1 MIKLTYI
8 TNVKLIYTIT
18 DSFKTKEII
27 PGDNGS
33 KDIEIMVALKYL
45 SDFWRTLEMLLI
57 NCEINIDLNW
67 SKTCVIVATN
77 AADQVVTFSII
88 DTSLYVWVVTL
99 STQDNAKLLDQLKSA
114 FK

>member
-1 MIKLTYI
+1 MIKLTYT
-8 TNVKLIYTIT
+8 TNVKFIYTIT

-27 PGDNGS
+27 TGGNGS
-33 KDIEIMVALKYL
+33 KDVEIMVALKYL

-88 DTSLYVWVVTL
+88 DTSLYVRVVTL